1 MQRWRRWDDG
11 GDGRGNNGGNDGDDD
26 GGNEEGVKGKPRDE
40 LVR

>member
-1 MQRWRRWDDG
+1 MQRRRRWDDG
-11 GDGRGNNGGNDGDDD
+11 GDGGGNNGGNDGGDD

>member
-1 MQRWRRWDDG
+1 MQRWRRWGDG
-11 GDGRGNNGGNDGDDD
+11 GDGGGNNGGNDGGDD